1 MYRHLIPSKSALNA
15 VQTKGAIGLLFLQIF
30 WNACIPNLCK
40 GARFSKIGCP
50 LITFS
55 RISQTTGS
63 FCLLFSSSAPYQFT
77 VLIHLHQFTTDN
89 KVCNNLPNCHNL
101 CSSKF

>member
-15 VQTKGAIGLLFLQIF
+15 VQTKGCNWIAFPSINFG

-40 GARFSKIGCP
+40 VGARFSKIGCP

-55 RISQTTGS
+55 RYPKLQALLSII
-63 FCLLFSSSAPYQFT
+63 FFLILLFYNSSFYQFT
-77 VLIHLHQFTTDN
+77 DN
-89 KVCNNLPNCHNL
+89 ERFV
-101 CSSKF
+101 

>member
-1 MYRHLIPSKSALNA
+1 MVSVLPFDPHQNPLNA
-15 VQTKGAIGLLFLQIF
+15 VQTKGCNWIAFPSINFG

-40 GARFSKIGCP
+40 VGARFSKIGCP

-63 FCLLFSSSAPYQFT
+63 FCLLFS
-77 VLIHLHQFTTDN
+77 
-89 KVCNNLPNCHNL
+89 
-101 CSSKF
+101 